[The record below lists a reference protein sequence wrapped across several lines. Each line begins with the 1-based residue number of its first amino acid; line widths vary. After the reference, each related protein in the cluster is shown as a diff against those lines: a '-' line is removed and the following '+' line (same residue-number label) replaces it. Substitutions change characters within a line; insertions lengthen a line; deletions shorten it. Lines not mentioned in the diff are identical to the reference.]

1 MYIFKFSLLAMMC
14 LACKPKMNAIPKDS
28 HDKNSETINTGLIA
42 ISRNSGDSGP
52 DVTDVIIYCIA
63 GTICLAVAK
72 WLKKAC
78 KRRLAAVQNNV
89 GANVGAPAPQPQVQP
104 VPTAPVAAAVPMPM
118 NIPALPA
125 PTYSVVYRAGHG
137 REEACITEDKMQQYR

>member
-1 MYIFKFSLLAMMC
+1 MYIFKFSLLAMMTM
-14 LACKPKMNAIPKDS
+14 ACKPKMNAVPNTVPKDS
-28 HDKNSETINTGLIA
+28 HDHNSETINTGLIA
-42 ISRNSGDSGP
+42 ISRNSGDAGP

-63 GTICLAVAK
+63 GTLCLAVAK

-78 KRRLAAVQNNV
+78 NRRLAAVQN
-89 GANVGAPAPQPQVQP
+89 NVGAPAPQPQVQP
-104 VPTAPVAAAVPMPM
+104 VPTAPVAVAAPMPM
-118 NIPALPA
+118 NLPALPA